1 MFSAYKSI
9 KESQTGKNAPS
20 IQAEIGG
27 KLAGCLRFR
36 LLGWPMRFQVSN
48 KFTHPSFNMQSGQQ
62 ILLRYNSQGQRI
74 AQDVADHAQEE
85 VALKEFAKDTGSWF
99 LSRAPRRYQFGQTL
113 AQFLFRGG
121 KFNGNILQDLHPGS
135 AVRFF
140 RWDFCHNLHAAEPA
154 ELQVISTI
162 VQLLMGD
169 DPAHATDRVQL

>member
-27 KLAGCLRFR
+27 KFAGCLRFR
-36 LLGWPMRFQVSN
+36 LLGWRMRFQVSN
-48 KFTHPSFNMQSGQQ
+48 KFAHPSFHIQSGQQ
-62 ILLRYNSQGQRI
+62 ILLRFKSQRQRI

-113 AQFLFRGG
+113 AQFLSVA
-121 KFNGNILQDLHPGS
+121 GS
-135 AVRFF
+135 STG
-140 RWDFCHNLHAAEPA
+140 
-154 ELQVISTI
+154 ISSRICT
-162 VQLLMGD
+162 L
-169 DPAHATDRVQL
+169 A